1 MTLAPRVA
9 LVENGFLEPCKVRA
23 ICRLQAHSSNHWSGC
38 PVDSPA
44 ECHGCGLRTPEGYSA
59 PGAGFCCSIG
69 CVETEL
75 FGTGHCRWC
84 GRDVDKTYTT
94 IDSRLCSEDCAGNYC
109 ARVRGDRSAAC
120 GTGVRLAAFLVGKG
134 KPGPVGLLG
143 RKHGTLADRRNA
155 RREANRLAMRARRT
169 VRTPEI
175 EAGSPIK
182 SAV

>member
-1 MTLAPRVA
+1 MTPAPRVA
-9 LVENGFLEPCKVRA
+9 LNENGFLERCKVRGFSQ
-23 ICRLQAHSSNHWSGC
+23 LPAHLSNHWSVC
-38 PVDSPA
+38 PVDPPA
-44 ECHGCGLRTPEGYSA
+44 ECNGCGLRTSEGYSV

-94 IDSRLCSEDCAGNYC
+94 IDSRLCSEDCSANYY
-109 ARVRGDRSAAC
+109 ARVKGNGAAAL
-120 GTGVRLAAFLVGKG
+120 GTGVRLVGRG
-134 KPGPVGLLG
+134 KAGPVGLLG

-155 RREANRLAMRARRT
+155 RREANKLAMRARRT
-169 VRTPEI
+169 VRTSKI
-175 EAGSPIK
+175 KAGSPIK